1 MMFTIHQK
9 RFSFLKKT
17 FISFFTDGA
26 NRPGVNRPVRKMG
39 LERIV
44 PGGTGFGANRPV
56 TLISCAE
63 TAQLICGFVIEYA
76 KCRFSHDLAQL
87 KLATDYAN
95 KDSDQ
100 LRSNFAAD

>member
-1 MMFTIHQK
+1 MRESTSVLSIDRSSM
-9 RFSFLKKT
+9 LE
-17 FISFFTDGA
+17 
-26 NRPGVNRPVRKMG
+26 VRKK
-39 LERIV
+39 LEIV
-44 PGGTGFGANRPV
+44 PSLNREM
-56 TLISCAE
+56 LISCAE

-87 KLATDYAN
+87 KLATDYEN